1 VPASQDNQNAIADL
15 IEREESGFV
24 QQAFQI
30 KVRTLTDQL
39 QLEELT
45 DALAAPEE
53 IVVCF

>member
-1 VPASQDNQNAIADL
+1 MPASQDNQNAIADL